1 MTTSPNTAGDNDF
14 SAKTVDV
21 TFQPGETGPK
31 PIPINIIDDDV
42 VESKEEFTV
51 TISSPSPGVTVG
63 EPATVIIKDNDKA
76 GKLFGVCN
84 EQQIHVQR
92 SFLQNLKYRH
102 RISRN
107 VWHLCH
113 VWYYIMICVAHWF
126 STM

>member
-1 MTTSPNTAGDNDF
+1 MTTSPNTAGDDDF

-31 PIPINIIDDDV
+31 PIPISIIDDDV

-107 VWHLCH
+107 V
-113 VWYYIMICVAHWF
+113 
-126 STM
+126 